1 MEGEEIRG
9 MSVVEERESEGESE
23 MGVTDPK
30 ESVHDQIM
38 SKGIGDKSVRGLQV
52 VITLQE
58 HHIHTRTR
66 VNPQQHRL
74 RYRVCERGTADGLQV
89 RENGWNSVVAVSEPM
104 EHSHD
109 AIEGDGV
116 VAATL
121 G

>member
-30 ESVHDQIM
+30 ESVHDQIT

-52 VITLQE
+52 VISLQE
-58 HHIHTRTR
+58 HRIHTRTR

-89 RENGWNSVVAVSEPM
+89 RENGWNVS
-104 EHSHD
+104 
-109 AIEGDGV
+109 
-116 VAATL
+116 
-121 G
+121 